1 MSKKETTMNSDKLKL
16 HIIELKHKHHHLDLE
31 INELVYLHGDELKIQ
46 ELKKRKLKLK
56 EEITHYEQQLEQ

>member
-1 MSKKETTMNSDKLKL
+1 MKGDKLKL
-16 HIIELKHKHHHLDLE
+16 HIAELKHKHHHLDLE

-56 EEITHYEQQLEQ
+56 EEITRYEQQLGQ